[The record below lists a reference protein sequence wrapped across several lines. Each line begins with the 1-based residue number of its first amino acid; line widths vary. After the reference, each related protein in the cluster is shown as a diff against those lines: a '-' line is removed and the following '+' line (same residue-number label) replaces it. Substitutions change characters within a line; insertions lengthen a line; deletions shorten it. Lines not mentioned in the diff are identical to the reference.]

1 MIYFDNSATTFLCR
15 KAKNAVC
22 ENINSQLANPSS
34 LHKAGFEAELFLEE
48 TRKKLSSS
56 LSCRANEIIFTSG
69 GTQANNIAVLGAA
82 FAGRKK
88 GKTVI
93 TTPIEHPS
101 VSNCFLF
108 LETLGFNVKY
118 LSVDSFG
125 KIDLSEL
132 ERMLDEDVVLVSA
145 MLVNNELGTILPIK
159 EMSDIVHSK
168 AKNAVFHC
176 DMVQGFGKLETNVK
190 KFGIDLASL
199 SGHKI
204 HASKGIGALYIKE
217 KTKLSPIY
225 CGGGQEKNINPGTQP
240 MPAIASLNGALDE
253 ISFKKDFETVLNLN
267 IYIRKKLSEKEGI
280 IINSPHDAIPYILN
294 ISVPGYPSEVLLNY
308 LSEKDICVSSG
319 SACAKGKK
327 SKVLS
332 AVNLSEERILSS
344 LRLSFS
350 RYNTVEEADRFIEV
364 LFEAMNRIKSNK

>member
-1 MIYFDNSATTFLCR
+1 
-15 KAKNAVC
+15 
-22 ENINSQLANPSS
+22 
-34 LHKAGFEAELFLEE
+34 
-48 TRKKLSSS
+48 
-56 LSCRANEIIFTSG
+56 
-69 GTQANNIAVLGAA
+69 
-82 FAGRKK
+82 
-88 GKTVI
+88 
-93 TTPIEHPS
+93 
-101 VSNCFLF
+101 
-108 LETLGFNVKY
+108 
-118 LSVDSFG
+118 
-125 KIDLSEL
+125 
-132 ERMLDEDVVLVSA
+132 
-145 MLVNNELGTILPIK
+145 
-159 EMSDIVHSK
+159 
-168 AKNAVFHC
+168 
-176 DMVQGFGKLETNVK
+176 
-190 KFGIDLASL
+190 
-199 SGHKI
+199 
-204 HASKGIGALYIKE
+204 
-217 KTKLSPIY
+217 
-225 CGGGQEKNINPGTQP
+225 